1 MPELLPFIFH
11 FSFLHF
17 SLKLS
22 ASSTSMSLGSASGK
36 AAASCWRRRLMMN
49 CSLFVS
55 IWPSVVCS
63 RRYWSMA
70 SQSRAS
76 SARAYSGEPC
86 ELVHAGLQHMQ
97 PLGHLV
103 APRAADLRQHLGG
116 DPVLEGPRLLQLRG
130 EDERVEAA
138 LVDDDRLLLA
148 TDGVVNHDPIPVFLI
163 HMAVQ
168 RIAGVAVAQ
177 RCGHVAAHKERLAL
191 GVGDG
196 TDRTEVA
203 VIEDLNIV
211 VCSFHNVVE
220 IVRRRSESLAIYSRT
235 SSSPRLIA
243 RCLFS
248 GGNKC
253 YLYCFFFNHEL
264 HALGIPKGDA

>member
-22 ASSTSMSLGSASGK
+22 ASSTSMSLGSASGS
-36 AAASCWRRRLMMN
+36 AAASCWRMSVRMKSRL
-49 CSLFVS
+49 V
-55 IWPSVVCS
+55 
-63 RRYWSMA
+63 
-70 SQSRAS
+70 
-76 SARAYSGEPC
+76 
-86 ELVHAGLQHMQ
+86 
-97 PLGHLV
+97 
-103 APRAADLRQHLGG
+103 
-116 DPVLEGPRLLQLRG
+116 
-130 EDERVEAA
+130 
-138 LVDDDRLLLA
+138 A

-177 RCGHVAAHKERLAL
+177 RCGHVAAHEERLAL

-203 VIEDLNIV
+203 VIEDLNVV

-220 IVRRRSESLAIYSRT
+220 FVRRRSESLAIYSRT